1 MDKTMTFSKS
11 SIIKCSGVLIVIAL
25 AAVVTLICFPTV
37 TDSVKGLL
45 GAIIISGLAGGLAL
59 VPIFYAASQR
69 PNLIQMFSLA
79 AGGIRLL
86 LTIVG
91 SAAICLLINIHLL
104 WFFGWTAFFY
114 LVILV
119 IEIRVALAAMDLN
132 KINGAEQT

>member
-1 MDKTMTFSKS
+1 MAFSKS
-11 SIIKCSGVLIVIAL
+11 SIIKCSGLLIVFAL
-25 AAVVTLICFPTV
+25 AAAAALICFPTV
-37 TDSVKGLL
+37 TDAVKGLL
-45 GAIIISGLAGGLAL
+45 GAIMISGLAGGLAM

-69 PNLIQMFSLA
+69 PNLIEILALA

-86 LTIVG
+86 LTIAG
-91 SAAICLLINIHLL
+91 SAAICLLVSINFL
-104 WFFGWTAFFY
+104 WFFGWTVFFY